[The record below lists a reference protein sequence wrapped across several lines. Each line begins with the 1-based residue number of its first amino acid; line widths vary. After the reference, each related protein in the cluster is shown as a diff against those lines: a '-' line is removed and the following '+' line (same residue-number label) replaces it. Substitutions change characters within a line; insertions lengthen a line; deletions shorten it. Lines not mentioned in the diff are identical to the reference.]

1 MESMLVKARQTLEQK
16 NNDLLDRGATIM
28 EKRIKLRAEQ
38 KSVDLAQALAQDAV
52 DTVIAD

>member
-16 NNDLLDRGATIM
+16 NNDLLDRGTTIM